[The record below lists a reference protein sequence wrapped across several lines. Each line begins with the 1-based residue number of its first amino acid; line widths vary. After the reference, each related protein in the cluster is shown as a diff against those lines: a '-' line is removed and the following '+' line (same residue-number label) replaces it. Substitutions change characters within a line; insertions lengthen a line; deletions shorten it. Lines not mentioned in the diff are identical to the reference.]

1 MMANFND
8 IHIVGLDEE
17 RTTRSD
23 PLQPFYDV
31 HFVLSVDAPAASGWI
46 AQEHVSRKG
55 IVGRKAWPH
64 SKHIVVRCRIE
75 EAERALTVLHPILE
89 KGPSGSTAAGL

>member
-1 MMANFND
+1 M
-8 IHIVGLDEE
+8 
-17 RTTRSD
+17 
-23 PLQPFYDV
+23 
-31 HFVLSVDAPAASGWI
+31 
-46 AQEHVSRKG
+46 SRKG

-75 EAERALTVLHPILE
+75 EAERALSVLHPILE